1 MEPNKCDGWFAVK
14 WDEMW
19 EALASRD
26 ESSLDRVASELGAVR
41 FFSPLY
47 DLREQRPDF
56 SLSCI
61 LDSLHR

>member
-14 WDEMW
+14 WDQMW

-26 ESSLDRVASELGAVR
+26 ESSLDGVALDLGAVR

-47 DLREQRPDF
+47 DLREQRPAF
-56 SLSCI
+56 GLSGI
-61 LDSLHR
+61 GE